1 MVVYIVGDIVF
12 IGNIPFTLLSQLSKE
27 ITMLKKKMLKALNDH
42 INAEMCSSYL
52 YLAMEA
58 YFQSISLKGF
68 AAWMRAQV
76 QEELMH
82 GMKFYDF
89 VSERGGKVTLEA
101 IAKPET
107 SWDSPL
113 AVFEAVRKHEEHVT
127 SLINDLVDLAISEK
141 DHATNNFLQWFVSEQ
156 VEEEASVGEIVEKL
170 KLIKNDSS
178 GLFMIDAEL
187 GKRVFTM
194 PATAGQ

>member
-1 MVVYIVGDIVF
+1 L
-12 IGNIPFTLLSQLSKE
+12 NRLSKE
-27 ITMLKKKMLKALNDH
+27 TTMLKKKMLKALNDH
-42 INAEMCSSYL
+42 INAEMSSSYL

-89 VSERGGKVTLEA
+89 VNERGGKVALDA

-107 SWDSPL
+107 SWNSPL
-113 AVFEAVRKHEEHVT
+113 AVFEAVLKHEERVT
-127 SLINDLVDLAISEK
+127 SLVNDLVDLAISER

-156 VEEEASVGEIVEKL
+156 VEEEASISEIVEKL
-170 KLIKNDSS
+170 KLIKGDTS

-194 PATAGQ
+194 PASAA